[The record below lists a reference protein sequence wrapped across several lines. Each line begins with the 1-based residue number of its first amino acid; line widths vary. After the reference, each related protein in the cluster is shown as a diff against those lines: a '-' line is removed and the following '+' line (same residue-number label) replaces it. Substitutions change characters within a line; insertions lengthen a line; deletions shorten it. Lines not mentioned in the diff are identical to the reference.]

1 MLLELEWYLSIV
13 AQLSWPFL
21 YQQVYPVIFHF
32 ILVPLYIK
40 LKHVGKSLFI
50 KTHFTVDYNSAKM
63 GTVHQSSLHC
73 GLHNLWGHCVLQLQ
87 AQTPGAKA
95 AHSQPQNF
103 QGCRGEGLRPAP
115 TPRGTWANPSATWRL
130 GDPTLE
136 RGGPERHLALW
147 RLNAASRPQRHLLL
161 GSWQKARLAMAAP
174 TARGATPPKHHV
186 AHGPPKP
193 LLIVIIILLL
203 VIKILMFIPQLIIFF
218 IFILLIINKII
229 IFIAQII
236 LFFIWIF

>member
-1 MLLELEWYLSIV
+1 
-13 AQLSWPFL
+13 
-21 YQQVYPVIFHF
+21 
-32 ILVPLYIK
+32 
-40 LKHVGKSLFI
+40 
-50 KTHFTVDYNSAKM
+50 
-63 GTVHQSSLHC
+63 
-73 GLHNLWGHCVLQLQ
+73 
-87 AQTPGAKA
+87 
-95 AHSQPQNF
+95 
-103 QGCRGEGLRPAP
+103 
-115 TPRGTWANPSATWRL
+115 L

-136 RGGPERHLALW
+136 RGGPELHLALW

-161 GSWQKARLAMAAP
+161 GSWKKARLAMAAP
-174 TARGATPPKHHV
+174 TARGATPPKRHV

-236 LFFIWIF
+236 LFLYEYFKFY